1 MAKKNYDELAEKI
14 LGLIGSGENIT
25 FLTHCATRLRM
36 EIKDQSLADLE
47 KIKAIPGV
55 FGAQWSGVQLQ
66 IVIGQDVSNVY
77 DVICEKTG
85 LKKQAAIDENLDQNL
100 TEGKKNKF
108 SFYSIVEIISN
119 ALIPS
124 LVVMIGAG
132 MVKVILIFLDLFGIL
147 PMDSST
153 YQLLFNAA
161 DAVYYYLPILVGYGV
176 AKKMG
181 RDPILGIV
189 MGMFLVAP
197 TFLTNVNGGV
207 PMDFLGISIYP
218 KAYNGT
224 FLPAVLST
232 AIMCPI
238 YTFFEK
244 RIPKIVRNLVAPLC
258 TFLIMIPLAYL
269 VLAPI
274 ASIVGDYLAVGVMWV
289 YEHTGFM
296 GVAIFCGIL
305 PFLITTGMHY
315 CFAPYWVAMV
325 TTGAGEPFYLIS
337 NCIFNIN
344 VGIACI
350 VMGFKTK
357 IVENKALCTSA
368 GVSSAVGGISEPALF
383 GVLLKNKG
391 ALIAVI
397 IGDLIGGAAAGL
409 LGVAAH
415 MWPPSW
421 GMFMIPSFINSGA
434 GLINCLI
441 AVVLGFTVTAV
452 ATFVLYKDPKTEA

>member
-1 MAKKNYDELAEKI
+1 MAKKNYDELANKI
-14 LGLIGSGENIT
+14 LGLIGGGENIT
-25 FLTHCATRLRM
+25 FLTHCATRLRL
-36 EIKDQSLADLE
+36 EIKDQSLVDLE
-47 KIKAIPGV
+47 QIKAIPGV
-55 FGAQWSGVQLQ
+55 FGAHWSGAQLQ
-66 IVIGQDVSNVY
+66 IVIGQDVANVY

-85 LKKQAAIDENLDQNL
+85 LKKQAAVNENLDQDL

-119 ALIPS
+119 AVIPS

-132 MVKVILIFLDLFGIL
+132 MVKVLLIFLDLFGIL
-147 PMDSST
+147 PTGSST
-153 YQLLFNAA
+153 YQLLFNAV
-161 DAVYYYLPILVGYGV
+161 DSVYYFLPILVGYGV
-176 AKKMG
+176 AKKLG

-197 TFLTNVNGGV
+197 TFLANVGGGV
-207 PMDFLGISIYP
+207 PMDFLGISVYP

-224 FLPAVLST
+224 FLPAILCT
-232 AIMCPI
+232 AVMCPI

-244 RIPKIVRNLVAPLC
+244 RVPKIVRNLIAPLC

-274 ASIVGDYLAVGVMWV
+274 ASIAGDYLAVGVMWV
-289 YEHTGFM
+289 YNHTGFM
-296 GVAIFCGIL
+296 GVAIFCALL

-315 CFAPYWVAMV
+315 CFSPYWAAMV
-325 TTGAGEPFYLIS
+325 TTTGEPFYLIS

-350 VMGFKTK
+350 VIGLKTK
-357 IVENKALCTSA
+357 IVENKALSTSA
-368 GVSSAVGGISEPALF
+368 GISSAVGGISEPALF

-421 GMFMIPSFINSGA
+421 GMFMIPSFIDSGA
-434 GLINCLI
+434 GLVNCLI
-441 AVVLGFTVTAV
+441 AVALGFVVTAV
-452 ATFVLYKDPKTEA
+452 ATFVLYKDPKPQA